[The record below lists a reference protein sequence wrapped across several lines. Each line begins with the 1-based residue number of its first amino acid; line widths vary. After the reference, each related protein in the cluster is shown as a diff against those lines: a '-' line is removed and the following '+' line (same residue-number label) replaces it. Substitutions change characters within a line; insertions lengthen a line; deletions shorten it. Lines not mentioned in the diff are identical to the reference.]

1 MIDFHVTSARYFKKL
16 GFSSAFLAFDLQFK
30 ITKVTIIHIFHLQ
43 LCKTQLSI
51 LRLIPNIYLYLSDLL
66 FLLVSLPKGKFSNLT
81 HSKKLVQYKYY
92 FYFVYLNNTISIM
105 TNILG
110 TTCSKWNILYF
121 LITRLDS
128 LI

>member
-1 MIDFHVTSARYFKKL
+1 MIDFHITSARCFKKL
-16 GFSSAFLAFDLQFK
+16 AFSLAFLAFDLQFK
-30 ITKVTIIHIFHLQ
+30 ITKVTTIHIFHLQ
-43 LCKTQLSI
+43 LYKTQLSI
-51 LRLIPNIYLYLSDLL
+51 LRLIPNVYLYLSDLL

-81 HSKKLVQYKYY
+81 HSKKLVQYNYY
-92 FYFVYLNNTISIM
+92 FYFVYLNNIISIV

-121 LITRLDS
+121 LITQLDS

>member
-1 MIDFHVTSARYFKKL
+1 MIDFRITSGRCFKKL
-16 GFSSAFLAFDLQFK
+16 GFSLAFLAFDLQFK
-30 ITKVTIIHIFHLQ
+30 ITKVTTVHIF
-43 LCKTQLSI
+43 
-51 LRLIPNIYLYLSDLL
+51 LYLSDLL

-81 HSKKLVQYKYY
+81 HSKKLVQYNYY
-92 FYFVYLNNTISIM
+92 FYFVYLNNIISIV

-121 LITRLDS
+121 LITQLDS